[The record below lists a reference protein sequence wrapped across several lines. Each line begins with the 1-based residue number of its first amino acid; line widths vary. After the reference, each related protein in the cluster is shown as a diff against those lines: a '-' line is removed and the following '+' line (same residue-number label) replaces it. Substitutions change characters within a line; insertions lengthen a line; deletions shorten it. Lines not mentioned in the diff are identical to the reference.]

1 LIPQEKFTMTANE
14 ILDMMRKGMG
24 QVPAA
29 IEKSVQVDPGL
40 IQEHVRSKA
49 YAMPPE
55 GGAMDEETRTMIY
68 LAATLAAGSSTCIQ
82 AMANKI
88 AQQGMSAAK
97 ALETVHIVRFAMTSK
112 VIGDAEAVFGALANK
127 SSS

>member
-1 LIPQEKFTMTANE
+1 MTANE
-14 ILDMMRKGMG
+14 ILDMMREGMG

-29 IEKSVQVDPGL
+29 IEKSVRVDPGL

-68 LAATLAAGSSTCIQ
+68 LAAALAAGSTTCIQ

-97 ALETVHIVRFAMTSK
+97 TLETVHIVRFAMTSK

-127 SSS
+127 AAN